1 MKTYLILL
9 LTVFSTMALA
19 QQQPPKVVMHLQSSD
34 TLVHKSIVNQIGNLK
49 KEFPDA
55 EIELVCH
62 GPGLNFLLKDKSRY
76 VNKLNRMELKD
87 VSFVGCEFTMAQ
99 KNIKKEDL
107 VPFAKTVPYGLAE
120 IIKKQQDG
128 WLYVKLGF

>member
-62 GPGLNFLLKDKSRY
+62 GPGLNFLLTDKSRY